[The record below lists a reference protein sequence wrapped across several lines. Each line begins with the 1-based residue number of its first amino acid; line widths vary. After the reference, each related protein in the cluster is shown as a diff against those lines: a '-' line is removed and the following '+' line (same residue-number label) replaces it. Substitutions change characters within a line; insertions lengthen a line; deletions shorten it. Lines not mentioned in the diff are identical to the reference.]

1 MGGKLLN
8 FSSQVRSKIGSG
20 RDGRGKSKSISRLL
34 LMNLARAAV
43 TFFPVRAL
51 WGEKEGE
58 RLNIGKSEPEE
69 RGGGEKFM
77 REELE

>member
-1 MGGKLLN
+1 
-8 FSSQVRSKIGSG
+8 
-20 RDGRGKSKSISRLL
+20 
-34 LMNLARAAV
+34 MNLARAAV

-58 RLNIGKSEPEE
+58 RLNIGMSGPEE
-69 RGGGEKFM
+69 RGEKFM

>member
-1 MGGKLLN
+1 M
-8 FSSQVRSKIGSG
+8 RSKIGSG
-20 RDGRGKSKSISRLL
+20 GRGKSKSISRLL

-58 RLNIGKSEPEE
+58 RLNIGMSGPDRE
-69 RGGGEKFM
+69 GGE
-77 REELE
+77 RSS